1 MILRSNF
8 IELFKEFDLGST
20 PKSDK
25 DKEVNPLFDG
35 AFRKLVE
42 VRLQNGAVLSRHKAN
57 EPITVFCLSRDGG
70 FRAGKD
76 LEDSQTL
83 RPGTLITLEAGVEH
97 EVVADPALHILV
109 TKFKDM

>member
-1 MILRSNF
+1 MRSNF
-8 IELFKEFDLGST
+8 IELIKEFDLGST

-25 DKEVNPLFDG
+25 DKEVNQLFDG

-57 EPITVFCLSRDGG
+57 EPITVFCLSGAG
-70 FRAGKD
+70 VFRAGKD
-76 LEDSQTL
+76 LEDSQIL
-83 RPGTLITLEAGVEH
+83 RAGTLITLEAGVEH

-109 TKFKDM
+109 TKFKSS